1 MKYFGTDGIRGKAL
15 EKLTPELAFRMGQ
28 SLKKVL
34 NADMIVIGGDT
45 RQSSDLLGYSIANGA
60 MLAGIHVLYAGVVS
74 TPMLAHYAKV
84 KKIVGVMITA
94 SHNPFT
100 DNGIKTFYKE
110 AKLDVEVETQIEAF
124 IDSDEVIKAPQ
135 YGTFQFTTDMD
146 DIYLALYDNIN
157 LKQTNLKIG
166 YDSANGANYKIAKKV
181 FDLIAPNAFQIGNTP
196 DGSNINKGVGSMH
209 LESIQSLVIKENLD
223 LGFAFDGDADRMNLV
238 DQEKEYDGDFVVYMI
253 GKYLKSKGMLPNN
266 KVVLT
271 KMSNPGMLKALKEA
285 GIEYVLTDVGDKYVL
300 DAMKQENLV
309 VGGEASGHI
318 ILTHLIHTG
327 DGLLAAVYLLSILS
341 ELKTTP
347 KAYTREVTLYPLKTI
362 NIKNVDKASAKN
374 PKVLRAVRKAEALL
388 GEDYLLLLR
397 PSGTEP
403 VVRLTCS
410 HKDEALVLSV
420 MDDIKKVIEEVNQ

>member
-1 MKYFGTDGIRGKAL
+1 
-15 EKLTPELAFRMGQ
+15 
-28 SLKKVL
+28 
-34 NADMIVIGGDT
+34 
-45 RQSSDLLGYSIANGA
+45 
-60 MLAGIHVLYAGVVS
+60 
-74 TPMLAHYAKV
+74 
-84 KKIVGVMITA
+84 MITA

-100 DNGIKTFYKE
+100 DNGIKTFYNE
-110 AKLDVEVETQIEAF
+110 AKLDVEIETQIEAF

-146 DIYLALYDNIN
+146 DIYLALYKNIN
-157 LKQTNLKIG
+157 LSKTSLKIG

-181 FDLIAPNAFQIGNTP
+181 FDLIAPNAIQIGNTP
-196 DGSNINKGVGSMH
+196 DGLNINKGVGSMH
-209 LESIQSLVIKENLD
+209 LESIQGLVKSHNLD

-341 ELKTTP
+341 ELQTTP

-374 PKVLRAVRKAEALL
+374 PKVLASVKKAEALL

-420 MDDIKKVIEEVNQ
+420 MDDIREVIEEVNQ

>member
-1 MKYFGTDGIRGKAL
+1 
-15 EKLTPELAFRMGQ
+15 
-28 SLKKVL
+28 
-34 NADMIVIGGDT
+34 
-45 RQSSDLLGYSIANGA
+45 
-60 MLAGIHVLYAGVVS
+60 
-74 TPMLAHYAKV
+74 
-84 KKIVGVMITA
+84 
-94 SHNPFT
+94 
-100 DNGIKTFYKE
+100 
-110 AKLDVEVETQIEAF
+110 
-124 IDSDEVIKAPQ
+124 
-135 YGTFQFTTDMD
+135 
-146 DIYLALYDNIN
+146 
-157 LKQTNLKIG
+157 
-166 YDSANGANYKIAKKV
+166 
-181 FDLIAPNAFQIGNTP
+181 
-196 DGSNINKGVGSMH
+196 MH
-209 LESIQSLVIKENLD
+209 LESIQGLVKSHNLD

-341 ELKTTP
+341 ELQTTP

-374 PKVLRAVRKAEALL
+374 PKVLASVKKAEALL

-420 MDDIKKVIEEVNQ
+420 MDDIREVIEEVNQ